1 MGSSLTATVI
11 AASLIVLVAILGARY
26 EYLKRSYY
34 FGVNIWSTW
43 LPVLATA
50 IYMSLLA
57 VNLLSEQG
65 QLPAA
70 LDLGKFFTT
79 LELTVLFVVGPLF
92 MTKIGFLI
100 AFATLSFTI
109 ERFVSS
115 GITASSSGCLYLFTS
130 AVTFVALLGDKM
142 PWLSKRFSNG
152 TAQKIRDILVVGMG
166 IASLGLMTAAFTKIP
181 SFQKWVMQV
190 MSIDIPKVVILF
202 LLIGIFIGWLSV
214 VLGFTRNV
222 TLPLMSLPT
231 LFVLAFVTGWP
242 SYLLIIPFSVCLAL
256 ALSTA
261 DRRNTGR
268 QRSTGPGITTFVT
281 R

>member
-11 AASLIVLVAILGARY
+11 AVSLIILVAILGARF
-26 EYLKRSYY
+26 EYLRRSYY

-43 LPVLATA
+43 LPVIATA

-57 VNLLSEQG
+57 VNLVNEPSQVP
-65 QLPAA
+65 PAM
-70 LDLGKFFTT
+70 DLNKFFSS

-100 AFATLSFTI
+100 ALATLSFTI

-115 GITASSSGCLYLFTS
+115 GVAASASGCLYLFTS
-130 AVTFVALLGDKM
+130 SVTFVALLGDKM
-142 PWLSKRFSNG
+142 PWLSKHVSNG
-152 TAQKIRDILVVGMG
+152 TTQKMRDILVIGIS
-166 IASLGLMTAAFTKIP
+166 IASLGLMTATFTKIP
-181 SFQKWVMQV
+181 TFQKWIIQ
-190 MSIDIPKVVILF
+190 ILNLDIPNVAILF
-202 LLIGIFIGWLSV
+202 LLVGIFIGWLSI

-256 ALSTA
+256 AVSTA
-261 DRRNTGR
+261 DRRNSGR
-268 QRSTGPGITTFVT
+268 QHHSAHGATVYVT

>member
-1 MGSSLTATVI
+1 MGSSLTATVV
-11 AASLIVLVAILGARY
+11 AGSLIVLVAILGARY

-50 IYMSLLA
+50 IYVGLIA
-57 VNLLSEQG
+57 INLLSERG

-70 LDLGKFFTT
+70 LDLGRFFTSV
-79 LELTVLFVVGPLF
+79 ELTVLFVVGPLF

-109 ERFVSS
+109 ERFVSF
-115 GITASSSGCLYLFTS
+115 GFTASSSGCLYLFTS
-130 AVTFVALLGDKM
+130 AVTFVAILGDKM

-152 TAQKIRDILVVGMG
+152 TPQKIRDILVVGMG

-181 SFQKWVMQV
+181 SFQKWIVQILG
-190 MSIDIPKVVILF
+190 IDIPNVLILF
-202 LLIGIFIGWLSV
+202 VLIGIFIGWLSV
-214 VLGFTRNV
+214 VLGFTRNI
-222 TLPLMSLPT
+222 TLPLLSLPT

-261 DRRNTGR
+261 DRRHRGHQR
-268 QRSTGPGITTFVT
+268 QTSPGATVYVS